1 MFTQKAYKE
10 PSVMNT
16 QLKAYIISVAKNNN
30 WNDDFRDETLT
41 LIQESYDDEY
51 SIFKFDE
58 TIIKDFL
65 TLFIQRFQD
74 YAIIYT
80 KDNVNKIPKYD
91 KVMNVLSEL
100 IGTTHFIKETES
112 IANIAEEQ
120 AIEGAEELQQKSDD
134 TFKKFI
140 PYIGL
145 GAVAYFVLPRVIR
158 EFQK

>member
-10 PSVMNT
+10 PSIMNT

-30 WNDDFRDETLT
+30 WNNDFRDETLT
-41 LIQESYDDEY
+41 LIQQSYDDEY

-65 TLFIQRFQD
+65 TLFIQRFSD

-112 IANIAEEQ
+112 VINIAQDQ
-120 AIEGAEELQQKSDD
+120 AIEGAKDLQQKSDD
-134 TFKKFI
+134 TFKKFV

-145 GAVAYFVLPRVIR
+145 GVVAYFVLPRVIR